1 MKHSLNPSSG
11 HVQSDDVGSLMEH
24 LKGDRFEYVD
34 TAALRAHQEVLRRW
48 TIVRELDACSGR
60 DARHGGAAHNAGPL
74 AAEEN
79 PIESH

>member
-1 MKHSLNPSSG
+1 MKHSLNPLSERV
-11 HVQSDDVGSLMEH
+11 HSDDVESLMEH

-48 TIVRELDACSGR
+48 PLLRELDRGAG
-60 DARHGGAAHNAGPL
+60 HGSPNGAIAGKLRSL